1 MIRNGLL
8 ALAAALALSACA
20 STAQSMEDRDCFY
33 TRSVRGY
40 EVVDDRTILVRIND
54 QERYLLT
61 TIGPI
66 ENALNWSSRIA
77 IRAPGSLVCTGSG
90 AGVEIYGGPDRRTFG
105 VTSITRA
112 APETPSAS
120 SSAS

>member
-8 ALAAALALSACA
+8 ALAAALALTACA
-20 STAQSMEDRDCFY
+20 SAAQSTEDRDCFY
-33 TRSVRGY
+33 TRAVRGY
-40 EVVDDRTILVRIND
+40 EVVDSRTVLVRIND

-77 IRAPGSLVCTGSG
+77 IRAPGNLVCTGSG
-90 AGVEIYGGPDRRTFG
+90 AGVEIYGGPDGRSFG
-105 VTSITRA
+105 VNSITRA
-112 APETPSAS
+112 APEAAAS
-120 SSAS
+120 GS

>member
-1 MIRNGLL
+1 MTRNGLL
-8 ALAAALALSACA
+8 ALVAALALNACA
-20 STAQSMEDRDCFY
+20 SATQSTEDRDCFY

-77 IRAPGSLVCTGSG
+77 IRAPGGLVCTGGG

-112 APETPSAS
+112 APEAPSAS
-120 SSAS
+120 